1 MDAFNRYH
9 KCFFRYQRTLF
20 QLIGHDIFLPNF
32 KPGILAFIMYVI
44 LAFFIY
50 TNLYTF
56 FYYDLFN
63 GLNALMLMCLS
74 MEVSISFSVIYLVA
88 ISEKSG

>member
-9 KCFFRYQRTLF
+9 KCFFLYERTLL
-20 QLIGHDIFLPNF
+20 QLIGHDVFLPDF
-32 KPGILAFIMYVI
+32 KPGPLAFTMYAI
-44 LAFFIY
+44 LAFFIG

-63 GLNALMLMCLS
+63 GLNAIMFMCLS
-74 MEVSISFSVIYLVA
+74 LEVSISLSA
-88 ISEKSG
+88 I